1 MEKKY
6 SILGSNLDG
15 TITQVYGNLSKSD
28 IRTFKRERKEAAIR
42 MGNYDSLSQII
53 VTSPGDDHY
62 VYDKSDFFNK
72 TYYELDNLI
81 GDSGYM
87 MLYIVKQI

>member
-1 MEKKY
+1 MKKKY

-28 IRTFKRERKEAAIR
+28 IRTFKLEREEAASR
-42 MGNYDSLSQII
+42 MNNYNTLSQFL
-53 VTSPGDDHY
+53 VTTPGGDHC
-62 VYDKSDFFNK
+62 VHDKSDFFNK
-72 TYYELDNLI
+72 TYYELDNLV